1 MSEIFP
7 ELTTEMLL
15 KLEWKDFEGH
25 YAGLENEAIHENN
38 IADWLARWTAIGE
51 ILEELYNRAYVAT
64 SANTADK
71 EAESRFDAFMEN
83 IYPHVVAAEQK
94 LKQKLLVSGLSVAGF
109 EIPLRNMQAEAD
121 IFREANIPLHVQVEK
136 LSNTYDKITGAQ
148 AIQWKGEEKT
158 VRQMEVVLREK
169 DPGTRLAGWQAMS
182 TRQLEDRQA
191 INDLW
196 VQYMEIRAKM
206 AENAGMPGYRDLCW
220 REKLRF
226 DYSPEDCKS
235 FHNAIEEVVVPIV
248 GRLAERRKKALGLDT
263 LRYCDILVDLSDA
276 QPLKP
281 FSQVGE
287 LKRGATEIFTKVH
300 PRFGAF
306 FKQMD
311 EEGLLDL
318 ENRKN
323 KANGAYC
330 TDLPHIKRPFI
341 FGNAIGIHDDVQTV
355 LHEGGHGFHCFAY
368 FNQPY
373 LQQRSIPMEFAE
385 VASMGMELL
394 GMRYL
399 AKKDGG
405 FYSDAEAARAQAEHL
420 EQSLMFWPYMAIV
433 DAFQHWVY
441 ENPSEGINPGLCDAK
456 WAELE
461 DRFRPYINWDGYEDV
476 KMTGWHRK
484 PHIHQSPFYYVEYGL
499 AQLGAAQIWKN
510 SLTDE
515 RNAVDAYYKA
525 LSLGGTVTLPALFET
540 AGAKFAFDAGTLR
553 GAAEQMEQAIY
564 ALESAY

>member
-1 MSEIFP
+1 
-7 ELTTEMLL
+7 
-15 KLEWKDFEGH
+15 
-25 YAGLENEAIHENN
+25 
-38 IADWLARWTAIGE
+38 
-51 ILEELYNRAYVAT
+51 
-64 SANTADK
+64 
-71 EAESRFDAFMEN
+71 
-83 IYPHVVAAEQK
+83 
-94 LKQKLLVSGLSVAGF
+94 
-109 EIPLRNMQAEAD
+109 
-121 IFREANIPLHVQVEK
+121 
-136 LSNTYDKITGAQ
+136 
-148 AIQWKGEEKT
+148 
-158 VRQMEVVLREK
+158 
-169 DPGTRLAGWQAMS
+169 
-182 TRQLEDRQA
+182 
-191 INDLW
+191 
-196 VQYMEIRAKM
+196 M
-206 AENAGMPGYRDLCW
+206 AGYRDLCW

-263 LRYCDILVDLSDA
+263 LRYCDILVDLTDA

-281 FSQVGE
+281 FSQVDE
-287 LKRGATEIFTKVH
+287 LKRGTTEIFTKVH

-330 TDLPHIKRPFI
+330 TEFAHIKRPFI

-368 FNQPY
+368 FKQPY

-405 FYSDAEAARAQAEHL
+405 FYTDAEAARAQAEHL

-441 ENPSEGINPGLCDAK
+441 ENPTEGKNPDFCDAK

-461 DRFRPYINWDGYEDV
+461 DRFRPYINWDGYENV

-484 PHIHQSPFYYVEYGL
+484 PHIHQTPFYYVEYGL

-510 SLTDE
+510 ALTDE
-515 RNAVDAYYKA
+515 RGAVDAYYKA

-553 GAAEQMEQAIY
+553 GAAEQMEQTIY
-564 ALESAY
+564 ALEASY